1 MVVLS
6 VNNIEKIYGTD
17 VILENVSFHLNEGD
31 RVGIVGDNGAG
42 KSTLLNI
49 ISGDMD
55 QERGDGHIPA
65 DISVG

>member
-49 ISGDMD
+49 
-55 QERGDGHIPA
+55 
-65 DISVG
+65 